1 MFNSYFDITRG
12 YPGSFFF
19 PGHQC
24 ETQDT
29 QDSDTAF
36 VLLAVFSAY
45 WLPAGFKS
53 DVSANQPSGST
64 GCWACWWS
72 TYIKLVGGLDHLDYF
87 SIQLV
92 MSSSQ
97 LLLTHSFQR
106 GRAQPPTRNSA
117 GWNPGPS
124 PACLFLGAVLL
135 CNIMQL
141 WIFLLIL
148 FWLHAYHD
156 PTCLLIAS
164 PLLDLWISLQFI
176 SCEFLLPATLWGTK
190 NGLPTCS
197 NDFFPPSWPF
207 PVNLCSSIVAA
218 SLCHSTAIFIYRRW
232 RFRLYLPYGH
242 LT

>member
-19 PGHQC
+19 
-24 ETQDT
+24 QDT
-29 QDSDTAF
+29 SVKLRTLRT
-36 VLLAVFSAY
+36 VTLLSSCWRFSP
-45 WLPAGFKS
+45 LIGCLQ
-53 DVSANQPSGST
+53 VSSLMFLNQPAGST

-124 PACLFLGAVLL
+124 PACLFLGALLL

-176 SCEFLLPATLWGTK
+176 SCEFLLPASLWGTK
-190 NGLPTCS
+190 NGLPTC
-197 NDFFPPSWPF
+197 PR
-207 PVNLCSSIVAA
+207 A
-218 SLCHSTAIFIYRRW
+218 
-232 RFRLYLPYGH
+232 
-242 LT
+242 